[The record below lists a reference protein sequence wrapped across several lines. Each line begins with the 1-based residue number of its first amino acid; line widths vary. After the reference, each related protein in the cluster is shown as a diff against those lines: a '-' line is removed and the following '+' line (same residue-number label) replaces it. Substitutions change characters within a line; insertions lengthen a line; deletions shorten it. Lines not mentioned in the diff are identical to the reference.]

1 MNDAASASI
10 RTGGCQCGAV
20 RYEVNGPTL
29 RLVVCHC
36 NECRKQSASAFGVS
50 VFVTRD
56 ALRVT
61 RGAPKFWSRPTD
73 SGRVLE
79 GAFCPDCGSR
89 LWHQRADGT
98 GDVSVKAGSLDEPVD
113 LSGAVHIWTS
123 RKLKGVLIPPEAK
136 RYEFGPEAL

>member
-1 MNDAASASI
+1 MHDTGSDAVW
-10 RTGGCQCGAV
+10 RGGCQCGAV
-20 RYEVNGPTL
+20 RYEVSGPVL

-50 VFVTRD
+50 VFVARG

-61 RGAPKFWSRPTD
+61 RGAPKLWARPTD

-89 LWHQRADGT
+89 LWHRRADGA
-98 GDVSVKAGSLDEPVD
+98 GDISIKAGSLDEPVD

-123 RKLKGVLIPPEAK
+123 RKLDGVLIPPGAK
-136 RYEFGPEAL
+136 QFEHGPQDG